1 MKNWKISKLQIQA
14 FKAFTNIE
22 FDFKKSS
29 LVTLEGPNGYGKTST
44 FDAIEL
50 LFTGRISR
58 ISDLYK
64 LIMVDTKKKFKDNL
78 YWNKKNGEV
87 DLKIKVELMNDID
100 DEKIFFARIGFI
112 NDLKVETNNKANNF
126 DIFSLYKLDDFD
138 SESTDSKLENNFFE
152 QFFGESFCYNYPMLN
167 YLHQGQ
173 SQFIFSKKITDRK
186 NALEELIRTT
196 EIKRSIDICNKTE
209 IRLTKIVNEKKNEI
223 DEISNKLKIILG
235 EKITDSEDEVTYK
248 KISTQRTSPKWDD
261 EEIFLQDSDA
271 NYNNYI
277 KEIDL
282 LIDCC
287 KRKEDIRIRNKNL
300 AIEKFITNNDSLLLL
315 LVSIGKHIIK
325 FDSLQLVHK
334 KLLQIDQVLLILTK
348 DFNVISQ
355 EEIAK
360 LSSLG
365 VIVSKNLQEN
375 IIEKDKKLAL
385 LSDKKVKL
393 LELNKMRENL
403 FEKHKESF
411 GEDSTICALCGVDW
425 KSVEKLIENIRVISD
440 LYINEIGSANEDL
453 DKICLK
459 ISSELTLI
467 KELYVKEKDSFLE
480 NFNINLFS
488 KLNINRNFF
497 ETLNSLSFRLDKMA
511 ISYSSEYTDDEVEL
525 KIRKDKIISN
535 LRKLKKT
542 EGDVL
547 PIGWEEAIS
556 VTFAKNTDFYDLL
569 EDDLNHKK
577 NYINKKFKEFK
588 DAELQQLNK
597 LLKEKINLYNANLN
611 AKAKIIRLKKIL
623 IETERDYSSR
633 IIANIELI
641 FHIYSGRLIQNYQ
654 RGLGLFID
662 YAEGQQIRF
671 CTAES
676 SDHDATL
683 AMSSGQLAA
692 LSLAFFL
699 SLNRVYS
706 ENSLVLIDD
715 PVQSLDEINIASLT
729 DLLRC
734 ELKDRQLIIS
744 SHEDDISKYMRY
756 RFERAGLS
764 QVSIHM
770 QSHNVDQVLQSN

>member
-1 MKNWKISKLQIQA
+1 M
-14 FKAFTNIE
+14 
-22 FDFKKSS
+22 
-29 LVTLEGPNGYGKTST
+29 
-44 FDAIEL
+44 
-50 LFTGRISR
+50 
-58 ISDLYK
+58 
-64 LIMVDTKKKFKDNL
+64 
-78 YWNKKNGEV
+78 
-87 DLKIKVELMNDID
+87 
-100 DEKIFFARIGFI
+100 GFV
-112 NDLKVETNNKANNF
+112 NDLRVEVNNKANNF
-126 DIFSLYKLDDFD
+126 DVFSLYKLDDFN
-138 SESTDSKLENNFFE
+138 SEPNDNKLENNFFE
-152 QFFGESFCYNYPMLN
+152 QFFGESFCSNYPMLN

-186 NALEELIRTT
+186 KALEELIKTT
-196 EIKRSIDICNKTE
+196 EIKKRIDICNKIE
-209 IRLTKIVNEKKNEI
+209 IRLTKQEKLQKVEI
-223 DEISNKLKIILG
+223 DEIGAKLENILG
-235 EKITDSEDEVTYK
+235 KNISESEYDVIYK

-261 EEIFLQDSDA
+261 EEIFLQEADA
-271 NYNNYI
+271 NYNKFI

-282 LIDCC
+282 LIECC
-287 KRKEDIRIRNKNL
+287 KRKEDIRTRNENS
-300 AIEKFITNNDSLLLL
+300 AIEKFIVDNDSLLLL
-315 LVSIGKHIIK
+315 LVSIGKYISK
-325 FDSLQLVHK
+325 FDTLQLMNK
-334 KLLQIDQVLLILTK
+334 KLLDIEQILLILDRDLNT
-348 DFNVISQ
+348 ISQ

-365 VIVSKNLQEN
+365 VNLSDKLKET
-375 IIEKDKKLAL
+375 IIEKDKKLVL
-385 LSDKKVKL
+385 LSERKVKL
-393 LELNKMRENL
+393 LELNKMREDL
-403 FEKHKESF
+403 FEKHKQSF

-425 KSVEKLIENIRVISD
+425 KSVEKLIENIRLISD
-440 LYINEIGSANEDL
+440 VYVNEIGSSTEDL
-453 DKICLK
+453 SKIYLM
-459 ISSELTLI
+459 IFSELTLI
-467 KELYVKEKDSFLE
+467 KELYIKEKDVLLKD
-480 NFNINLFS
+480 FNVDLFS
-488 KLNINRNFF
+488 QLNINQNFF
-497 ETLNSLSFRLDKMA
+497 ETLNSLSARLEKMA
-511 ISYSSEYTDDEVEL
+511 ISYSSEYTNDDIEL

-535 LRKLKKT
+535 IRGLKKI

-547 PIGWEEAIS
+547 PVGWEEAIS
-556 VTFAKNTDFYDLL
+556 VTFQKNKDFYDLL

-577 NYINKKFKEFK
+577 NYVNKKFKEFK
-588 DAELQQLNK
+588 DVELQNTK
-597 LLKEKINLYNANLN
+597 KMLKEKSDLYNANLN

-623 IETERDYSSR
+623 TETERDYSSR

-744 SHEDDISKYMRY
+744 SHEDDISRYMRY

-770 QSHNVDQVLQSN
+770 QSHNTDNVIQ

>member
-29 LVTLEGPNGYGKTST
+29 LITLEGPNGYGKTST

-50 LFTGRISR
+50 LFTGKISR

-64 LIMVDTKKKFKDNL
+64 LVMVETKKKFKDNL

-87 DLKIKVELMNDID
+87 DLKIKVELMNDLD
-100 DEKIFFARIGFI
+100 DEKLFFVRMGFV
-112 NDLKVETNNKANNF
+112 NDLKVEINNKANNF
-126 DIFSLYKLDDFD
+126 DIFSLYKLDDFN
-138 SESTDSKLENNFFE
+138 SESTENKLENNFFE
-152 QFFGESFCYNYPMLN
+152 QFFGESFCSNYSMLN

-186 NALEELIRTT
+186 KALEELIKTT
-196 EIKRSIDICNKTE
+196 EIKKRIDICNKVE
-209 IRLTKIVNEKKNEI
+209 SKLTKKENAQKVEI
-223 DEISNKLKIILG
+223 DKIGDKLKNIL
-235 EKITDSEDEVTYK
+235 EKNISENEYDVIYK

-261 EEIFLQDSDA
+261 EEIFLQEADA
-271 NYNNYI
+271 NYNNFI

-282 LIDCC
+282 LIECC
-287 KRKEDIRIRNKNL
+287 KRKEDIRIRNQNL
-300 AIEKFITNNDSLLLL
+300 AIEKFIIDNDSFLLL
-315 LVSIGKHIIK
+315 LVSIGKHLSK
-325 FDSLQLVHK
+325 FDALQLINK
-334 KLLQIDQVLLILTK
+334 RLLEVDQVLLILDK
-348 DFNVISQ
+348 DFNAISQ
-355 EEIAK
+355 EEIKK

-365 VIVSKNLQEN
+365 VVVSDKLLEN
-375 IIEKDKKLAL
+375 IIEKDNKLAL
-385 LSDKKVKL
+385 LSERKAKL
-393 LELNKMRENL
+393 LELNKMREDL
-403 FEKHKESF
+403 FEKHKQSF
-411 GEDSTICALCGVDW
+411 GEGGTICALCGVDW
-425 KSVEKLIENIRVISD
+425 ESVEKLIENIRVISD
-440 LYINEIGSANEDL
+440 LYLKEIGISTEDL
-453 DKICLK
+453 SKVYLM
-459 ISSELTLI
+459 ISSELNLI
-467 KELYVKEKDSFLE
+467 KELYIKEKDAFLKD
-480 NFNINLFS
+480 FNINLFTQ
-488 KLNINRNFF
+488 LNINQNFF
-497 ETLNSLSFRLDKMA
+497 ETLKSLSSRLEKMA
-511 ISYSSEYTDDEVEL
+511 ISYSSEYTNDDMEL

-535 LRKLKKT
+535 LRALKKI

-547 PIGWEEAIS
+547 PLGWQEAIS
-556 VTFAKNTDFYDLL
+556 VTFEKYKDFYDLL
-569 EDDLNHKK
+569 EGDLNHKK
-577 NYINKKFKEFK
+577 NYVNKKFKEFK
-588 DAELQQLNK
+588 DSELQQMK
-597 LLKEKINLYNANLN
+597 QLLKEKSDLYNAHLN
-611 AKAKIIRLKKIL
+611 AKAKIIRLKKTL
-623 IETERDYSSR
+623 TDTERDYSSR

-744 SHEDDISKYMRY
+744 SHEDDISRYMRY

-770 QSHNVDQVLQSN
+770 QSHNTDSVIQ

>member
-29 LVTLEGPNGYGKTST
+29 LITLEGPNGYGKTST

-50 LFTGRISR
+50 LFTGKISR

-64 LIMVDTKKKFKDNL
+64 LVMVDTKKKFKDNL

-100 DEKIFFARIGFI
+100 DEKISFVRMGFI
-112 NDLKVETNNKANNF
+112 NDLRVETNNKANNF
-126 DIFSLYKLDDFD
+126 DIFRLYKLDNFN
-138 SESTDSKLENNFFE
+138 SESTDNILGNNFFE
-152 QFFGESFCYNYPMLN
+152 QFFGESFCSNYSMLN

-186 NALEELIRTT
+186 KALEELIKTT
-196 EIKRSIDICNKTE
+196 EIKKHIDICNKTE
-209 IRLTKIVNEKKNEI
+209 IKLTKLGKEKKIEI
-223 DEISNKLKIILG
+223 DEIDAKLKNIL
-235 EKITDSEDEVTYK
+235 EKNISQSEYDVIYK

-261 EEIFLQDSDA
+261 EEIFLQEADV
-271 NYNNYI
+271 NYNNFI

-282 LIDCC
+282 LIECC
-287 KRKEDIRIRNKNL
+287 KRKEDIRIRNQNS
-300 AIEKFITNNDSLLLL
+300 AIEKFIIDNDSSLLL
-315 LVSIGKHIIK
+315 LVSIGKHISK
-325 FDSLQLVHK
+325 FDNLQLINK
-334 KLLQIDQVLLILTK
+334 RLLEIDQVLLILDK
-348 DFNVISQ
+348 DFNAISQ
-355 EEIAK
+355 EEITK

-365 VIVSKNLQEN
+365 VVISDKLQEN
-375 IIEKDKKLAL
+375 IIEKDNKLGL
-385 LSDKKVKL
+385 LSEKKAKL
-393 LELNKMRENL
+393 LELNKMREDL
-403 FEKHKESF
+403 FEKHKQSF
-411 GEDSTICALCGVDW
+411 GEDGTICALCGVDW
-425 KSVEKLIENIRVISD
+425 ESVEKLIENIRVISD
-440 LYINEIGSANEDL
+440 LYSKEIGSSTEDL
-453 DKICLK
+453 SKVYLI
-459 ISSELTLI
+459 ISSELMLI
-467 KELYVKEKDSFLE
+467 KELYIKEKDAFLKD
-480 NFNINLFS
+480 FNINLFT
-488 KLNINRNFF
+488 KLNISQNFF
-497 ETLNSLSFRLDKMA
+497 KTLNSLSSRLEKMA
-511 ISYSSEYTDDEVEL
+511 ISYSSEYTDDDIEL
-525 KIRKDKIISN
+525 EIRKDKIISN
-535 LRKLKKT
+535 LRGLKKI

-547 PIGWEEAIS
+547 PVGWEEAIS
-556 VTFAKNTDFYDLL
+556 VTFEKNKDFYDLL

-577 NYINKKFKEFK
+577 NYVNKKFKDFK
-588 DAELQQLNK
+588 DFELQQTKK
-597 LLKEKINLYNANLN
+597 LLKEKSDLYNANLN
-611 AKAKIIRLKKIL
+611 AKAKIIRLKKTL

-744 SHEDDISKYMRY
+744 SHEDDISRYMRY

-770 QSHNVDQVLQSN
+770 QSHNTDSLIQ

>member
-50 LFTGRISR
+50 LFTGKISR

-64 LIMVDTKKKFKDNL
+64 LVMVDTKKKFKDNL

-100 DEKIFFARIGFI
+100 EEKVSFVRMGFI

-126 DIFSLYKLDDFD
+126 DIFSLYKLDDFN
-138 SESTDSKLENNFFE
+138 SEPTDNNLENNFFE
-152 QFFGESFCYNYPMLN
+152 QFFGESFCSNYSMLN

-186 NALEELIRTT
+186 KALEELIKTS
-196 EIKRSIDICNKTE
+196 EIKKRIDICNKAE
-209 IRLTKIVNEKKNEI
+209 IKLTKLAKEKKIEI
-223 DEISNKLKIILG
+223 DEIDTKLKIIL
-235 EKITDSEDEVTYK
+235 EKNISESEYDVTYK

-261 EEIFLQDSDA
+261 EEIFLQEADV
-271 NYNNYI
+271 NYNNFI

-282 LIDCC
+282 LIECC
-287 KRKEDIRIRNKNL
+287 KRKEDIRIRNQNS
-300 AIEKFITNNDSLLLL
+300 AIEKFIIDNDSSLLL
-315 LVSIGKHIIK
+315 LVSIGKHISK
-325 FDSLQLVHK
+325 FDTLQLVNK
-334 KLLQIDQVLLILTK
+334 RLLEIDQVLLILDK
-348 DFNVISQ
+348 DFNTISQ
-355 EEIAK
+355 EEITK

-365 VIVSKNLQEN
+365 VVISDKLQEN
-375 IIEKDKKLAL
+375 IIEKDAKLAL
-385 LSDKKVKL
+385 LSERKAKL
-393 LELNKMRENL
+393 LELNKMREDL
-403 FEKHKESF
+403 FEKHKQSF
-411 GEDSTICALCGVDW
+411 GEDGTICALCGVDW
-425 KSVEKLIENIRVISD
+425 ESVEKLIENIRVISD
-440 LYINEIGSANEDL
+440 LYLKEIGSSTEDL
-453 DKICLK
+453 SKVYLM

-467 KELYVKEKDSFLE
+467 KELYVKEKDAFLKD
-480 NFNINLFS
+480 FNINLFS
-488 KLNINRNFF
+488 KLHINQNFF
-497 ETLNSLSFRLDKMA
+497 ETLNSLSARLEKMA
-511 ISYSSEYTDDEVEL
+511 ISYSYEYTGDDIEL

-535 LRKLKKT
+535 LRGLKKI

-547 PIGWEEAIS
+547 PVGWEEAIS
-556 VTFAKNTDFYDLL
+556 VTFEKYKDFYDLL
-569 EDDLNHKK
+569 EVDLNHKK
-577 NYINKKFKEFK
+577 NYVNKKFKEFK
-588 DAELQQLNK
+588 DSELQQTKK
-597 LLKEKINLYNANLN
+597 LLKEKSDLYNAHLN
-611 AKAKIIRLKKIL
+611 AKVKIIRLKKIL
-623 IETERDYSSR
+623 TETERDYSSR

-744 SHEDDISKYMRY
+744 SHEDDISRYMRY

-770 QSHNVDQVLQSN
+770 QSHNTDSLIQ

>member
-1 MKNWKISKLQIQA
+1 M
-14 FKAFTNIE
+14 
-22 FDFKKSS
+22 
-29 LVTLEGPNGYGKTST
+29 
-44 FDAIEL
+44 
-50 LFTGRISR
+50 
-58 ISDLYK
+58 
-64 LIMVDTKKKFKDNL
+64 
-78 YWNKKNGEV
+78 
-87 DLKIKVELMNDID
+87 
-100 DEKIFFARIGFI
+100 
-112 NDLKVETNNKANNF
+112 
-126 DIFSLYKLDDFD
+126 DDFN
-138 SESTDSKLENNFFE
+138 SEPNDNKLENNFFE
-152 QFFGESFCYNYPMLN
+152 QFFGESFCSNYPMLN

-186 NALEELIRTT
+186 KALEELIKTT
-196 EIKRSIDICNKTE
+196 EIKKRIDICNKIE
-209 IRLTKIVNEKKNEI
+209 IRLTKQEKLQKVEI
-223 DEISNKLKIILG
+223 DEIGAKLENILG
-235 EKITDSEDEVTYK
+235 KNISESEYDVIYK

-261 EEIFLQDSDA
+261 EEIFLQEADA
-271 NYNNYI
+271 NYNKFI

-282 LIDCC
+282 LIECC
-287 KRKEDIRIRNKNL
+287 KRKEDIRTRNENS
-300 AIEKFITNNDSLLLL
+300 AIEKFIVDNDSLLLL
-315 LVSIGKHIIK
+315 LVSIGKYISK
-325 FDSLQLVHK
+325 FDTLQLMNK
-334 KLLQIDQVLLILTK
+334 KLLDIEQILLILDRDLNT
-348 DFNVISQ
+348 ISQ

-365 VIVSKNLQEN
+365 VNLSDKLKET
-375 IIEKDKKLAL
+375 IIEKDKKLVL
-385 LSDKKVKL
+385 LSERKVKL
-393 LELNKMRENL
+393 LELNKMREDL
-403 FEKHKESF
+403 FEKHKQSF

-425 KSVEKLIENIRVISD
+425 KSVEKLIENIRLISD
-440 LYINEIGSANEDL
+440 VYVNEIGSSTEDL
-453 DKICLK
+453 SKIYLM
-459 ISSELTLI
+459 IFSELTLI
-467 KELYVKEKDSFLE
+467 KELYIKEKDVLLKD
-480 NFNINLFS
+480 FNVDLFS
-488 KLNINRNFF
+488 QLNINQNFF
-497 ETLNSLSFRLDKMA
+497 ETLNSLSARLEKMA
-511 ISYSSEYTDDEVEL
+511 ISYSSEYTNDDIEL

-535 LRKLKKT
+535 IRGLKKI

-547 PIGWEEAIS
+547 PVGWEEAIS
-556 VTFAKNTDFYDLL
+556 VTFQKNKDFYDLL

-577 NYINKKFKEFK
+577 NYVNKKFKEFK
-588 DAELQQLNK
+588 DVELQNTK
-597 LLKEKINLYNANLN
+597 KMLKEKSDLYNANLN

-623 IETERDYSSR
+623 TETERDYSSR

-744 SHEDDISKYMRY
+744 SHEDDISRYMRY

-770 QSHNVDQVLQSN
+770 QSHNTDNVIQ

>member
-29 LVTLEGPNGYGKTST
+29 LITLEGPNGYGKTST

-50 LFTGRISR
+50 LFTGKISR

-64 LIMVDTKKKFKDNL
+64 MIMVDTKKKFKDNL

-100 DEKIFFARIGFI
+100 NEKLFFVRLGFI
-112 NDLKVETNNKANNF
+112 NDFKVEINNKANNF
-126 DIFSLYKLDDFD
+126 DIFGLYKLDDFD
-138 SESTDSKLENNFFE
+138 SDSTENKLENNYFE
-152 QFFGESFCYNYPMLN
+152 QFFGESFCSNYPMLN
-167 YLHQGQ
+167 YLQQGQ

-186 NALEELIRTT
+186 KALEELIKTA
-196 EIKRSIDICNKTE
+196 EIKKHIDICNRTE
-209 IRLTKIVNEKKNEI
+209 IKFTKLEKDKKREI
-223 DEISNKLKIILG
+223 DELDDKLKIILG
-235 EKITDSEDEVTYK
+235 KSFSDSEYEAQYK
-248 KISTQRTSPKWDD
+248 KISTQKTSPKWDD
-261 EEIFLQDSDA
+261 KEIFLQEADV
-271 NYNNYI
+271 NYNNFI

-282 LIDCC
+282 LIECC
-287 KRKEDIRIRNKNL
+287 KRKEDIRIRNQNS
-300 AIEKFITNNDSLLLL
+300 AIEKFIIDNDSSLLL
-315 LVSIGKHIIK
+315 LVSIGKHISN
-325 FDSLQLVHK
+325 FDTLQLVNK
-334 KLLQIDQVLLILTK
+334 KLLEIDQVLLILDR
-348 DFNVISQ
+348 DFNAISQ
-355 EEIAK
+355 EEIK
-360 LSSLG
+360 NLSSLG
-365 VIVSKNLQEN
+365 VVISEKLQET
-375 IIEKDKKLAL
+375 IVEKDNKLAL
-385 LSDKKVKL
+385 LSERKVKL
-393 LELNKMRENL
+393 LELNKMREDL
-403 FEKHKESF
+403 FEKHKKSF
-411 GEDSTICALCGVDW
+411 GEDGTICALCGVDW
-425 KSVEKLIENIRVISD
+425 ESVEKLIENIRLISD
-440 LYINEIGSANEDL
+440 LYVKEIGSSTEDL
-453 DKICLK
+453 SKVYLM

-467 KELYVKEKDSFLE
+467 KDLYIKEKNAFLKD
-480 NFNINLFS
+480 FNINLFI
-488 KLNINRNFF
+488 KLNMSQNFF
-497 ETLNSLSFRLDKMA
+497 ETLNSLNSRLDKMT
-511 ISYSSEYTDDEVEL
+511 ISYSSEYTDDDIEL

-535 LRKLKKT
+535 LRGLKKI

-547 PIGWEEAIS
+547 PVGWKEVIS
-556 VTFAKNTDFYDLL
+556 VTFEKHKDFYDLL

-577 NYINKKFKEFK
+577 NYVNKKFKEFK
-588 DAELQQLNK
+588 DSELQQTKK
-597 LLKEKINLYNANLN
+597 LLKEKSDLYNANLN

-623 IETERDYSSR
+623 TETERDYSSR

-770 QSHNVDQVLQSN
+770 QSHNVFQSN

>member
-100 DEKIFFARIGFI
+100 DEKFFFARIGFI

-126 DIFSLYKLDDFD
+126 DIFSLYKLDEFD

-186 NALEELIRTT
+186 KALEELIRTT

-235 EKITDSEDEVTYK
+235 EKIKDSEDEVTYK

-300 AIEKFITNNDSLLLL
+300 AIEKFITDNDSLLLL

-480 NFNINLFS
+480 KFNINLFS

-497 ETLNSLSFRLDKMA
+497 ETLNSLSSRLDKMA

>member
-1 MKNWKISKLQIQA
+1 M
-14 FKAFTNIE
+14 
-22 FDFKKSS
+22 
-29 LVTLEGPNGYGKTST
+29 
-44 FDAIEL
+44 
-50 LFTGRISR
+50 
-58 ISDLYK
+58 
-64 LIMVDTKKKFKDNL
+64 
-78 YWNKKNGEV
+78 
-87 DLKIKVELMNDID
+87 
-100 DEKIFFARIGFI
+100 
-112 NDLKVETNNKANNF
+112 
-126 DIFSLYKLDDFD
+126 
-138 SESTDSKLENNFFE
+138 
-152 QFFGESFCYNYPMLN
+152 
-167 YLHQGQ
+167 
-173 SQFIFSKKITDRK
+173 
-186 NALEELIRTT
+186 
-196 EIKRSIDICNKTE
+196 
-209 IRLTKIVNEKKNEI
+209 
-223 DEISNKLKIILG
+223 
-235 EKITDSEDEVTYK
+235 
-248 KISTQRTSPKWDD
+248 
-261 EEIFLQDSDA
+261 
-271 NYNNYI
+271 
-277 KEIDL
+277 
-282 LIDCC
+282 
-287 KRKEDIRIRNKNL
+287 
-300 AIEKFITNNDSLLLL
+300 
-315 LVSIGKHIIK
+315 
-325 FDSLQLVHK
+325 VHK

-360 LSSLG
+360 LSSLR

-497 ETLNSLSFRLDKMA
+497 ETLNSLSSRLDKMA

>member
-29 LVTLEGPNGYGKTST
+29 LITLEGPNGYGKTST

-50 LFTGRISR
+50 LFTGKISR

-64 LIMVDTKKKFKDNL
+64 LVMVETKKKFKDNL

-87 DLKIKVELMNDID
+87 DLKIKVELMNDLD
-100 DEKIFFARIGFI
+100 DEKLFFVRMGFV
-112 NDLKVETNNKANNF
+112 NDLKVEVNNKANNF
-126 DIFSLYKLDDFD
+126 DIFSLYKLDDFN
-138 SESTDSKLENNFFE
+138 SESTNNKLENNFFE
-152 QFFGESFCYNYPMLN
+152 QFFGESFCSNYSMLN

-186 NALEELIRTT
+186 KALEELIKTT
-196 EIKRSIDICNKTE
+196 EIKKRIDICNKAE
-209 IRLTKIVNEKKNEI
+209 IRLTKQEKAQKIEI
-223 DEISNKLKIILG
+223 DEIGAKLENISGKNIY
-235 EKITDSEDEVTYK
+235 ESEFDVTYK

-261 EEIFLQDSDA
+261 EEIFLQEADE
-271 NYNNYI
+271 NYSKFI
-277 KEIDL
+277 REINL
-282 LIDCC
+282 LIECC
-287 KRKEDIRIRNKNL
+287 KRKKDIRTRNENS
-300 AIEKFITNNDSLLLL
+300 AIEKFIIDNDSLLLL
-315 LVSIGKHIIK
+315 LVSIGKHISK
-325 FDSLQLVHK
+325 FDTLQLVNK
-334 KLLQIDQVLLILTK
+334 KLLEIEQILLIL
-348 DFNVISQ
+348 DRDPNAISQ

-365 VIVSKNLQEN
+365 VFISEELKAN
-375 IIEKDKKLAL
+375 IIEKDRKLVL
-385 LSDKKVKL
+385 LSERKVRL
-393 LELNKMRENL
+393 LELNKMREDL
-403 FEKHKESF
+403 LEKHKQSF

-425 KSVEKLIENIRVISD
+425 KSVEKLIENIRLISD
-440 LYINEIGSANEDL
+440 VYINEIGSSTEDL
-453 DKICLK
+453 SKVYLM

-467 KELYVKEKDSFLE
+467 KELYIKEKDDFLKD
-480 NFNINLFS
+480 FNINLFT
-488 KLNINRNFF
+488 KLNISQNFF
-497 ETLNSLSFRLDKMA
+497 ETLNSLSSRLEKMA
-511 ISYSSEYTDDEVEL
+511 ISYSAEYTDDDIEL
-525 KIRKDKIISN
+525 EIRKDKIISN
-535 LRKLKKT
+535 LRRLKKI
-542 EGDVL
+542 EVDVL
-547 PIGWEEAIS
+547 PVGWEEAIS
-556 VTFAKNTDFYDLL
+556 VTFEKNKDFYDLI

-577 NYINKKFKEFK
+577 NYVNKKFKEFK
-588 DAELQQLNK
+588 DSEFQHLKK
-597 LLKEKINLYNANLN
+597 LFNEKSILYNAILN
-611 AKAKIIRLKKIL
+611 SKDKIIKLKKIL
-623 IETERDYSSR
+623 TETERDYSSR

-662 YAEGQQIRF
+662 YAAGQQIRF

-744 SHEDDISKYMRY
+744 SHEDDISRYMRY

-770 QSHNVDQVLQSN
+770 QSHNTDSLIQ

>member
-29 LVTLEGPNGYGKTST
+29 LITLEGPNGYGKTST

-64 LIMVDTKKKFKDNL
+64 LVMVETKKKFKDNL

-87 DLKIKVELMNDID
+87 DLKIKVELMNDLD
-100 DEKIFFARIGFI
+100 DEKLFFVRMGFI
-112 NDLKVETNNKANNF
+112 NDLKFEINNKANNF
-126 DIFSLYKLDDFD
+126 DIFSLYKLDDFN
-138 SESTDSKLENNFFE
+138 SEPTKNKLENNFFE
-152 QFFGESFCYNYPMLN
+152 QFFGESFCSNYSMLN

-186 NALEELIRTT
+186 KALEELIKTT
-196 EIKRSIDICNKTE
+196 EIKKRINICNKIE
-209 IRLTKIVNEKKNEI
+209 IKLTKQEKAQKVEI
-223 DEISNKLKIILG
+223 DEIGTKLKNIL
-235 EKITDSEDEVTYK
+235 EKNVSENEYDVTYK
-248 KISTQRTSPKWDD
+248 KISTQKTSPKWDD
-261 EEIFLQDSDA
+261 QEIFLQEADA
-271 NYNNYI
+271 NYNNFI

-282 LIDCC
+282 LIECC
-287 KRKEDIRIRNKNL
+287 KRKEDIHIRNQNS
-300 AIEKFITNNDSLLLL
+300 AIEKFIIDNDSSLFL
-315 LVSIGKHIIK
+315 LVSIGKHISK
-325 FDSLQLVHK
+325 FDTLQLVNT
-334 KLLQIDQVLLILTK
+334 KLLDIDQILLILDK
-348 DFNVISQ
+348 DFNAISQ
-355 EEIAK
+355 EEITK
-360 LSSLG
+360 LISLD
-365 VIVSKNLQEN
+365 VIISKKLNET
-375 IIEKDKKLAL
+375 IVEKDKNLAL
-385 LSDKKVKL
+385 LSERKVKL
-393 LELNKMRENL
+393 LELNKIREDL
-403 FEKHKESF
+403 YEKHKQSF
-411 GEDSTICALCGVDW
+411 GEDSTKCALCGVDW
-425 KSVEKLIENIRVISD
+425 ESVEKLIENIRLISD
-440 LYINEIGSANEDL
+440 LYINEIGSSTEDL
-453 DKICLK
+453 SKVYLT

-467 KELYVKEKDSFLE
+467 KELYVKEKDALLKD
-480 NFNINLFS
+480 FNINLFS
-488 KLNINRNFF
+488 KLNINQNFF
-497 ETLNSLSFRLDKMA
+497 ETLNSLSSRLEKMA
-511 ISYSSEYTDDEVEL
+511 ISYSSEYTDDDIEL
-525 KIRKDKIISN
+525 KIRKDKIISS
-535 LRKLKKT
+535 LRGLKKI

-547 PIGWEEAIS
+547 PVGWEEAIS
-556 VTFAKNTDFYDLL
+556 VTFEKNKDFYDLL
-569 EDDLNHKK
+569 EDDLRHKK
-577 NYINKKFKEFK
+577 NYVNKKFKEFK
-588 DAELQQLNK
+588 DIELQYTK
-597 LLKEKINLYNANLN
+597 KMLKEKSDLYNANLN
-611 AKAKIIRLKKIL
+611 AKAKIVRLKKTL
-623 IETERDYSSR
+623 TDTERDYSSR

-744 SHEDDISKYMRY
+744 SHEDDISRYMRY

-770 QSHNVDQVLQSN
+770 QSHNTDSVIQLN

>member
-29 LVTLEGPNGYGKTST
+29 LITLEGPNGYGKTST

-50 LFTGRISR
+50 LFTGKISR

-64 LIMVDTKKKFKDNL
+64 LVMVDTKKKFKDNL

-87 DLKIKVELMNDID
+87 DLKIKVELMSDID
-100 DEKIFFARIGFI
+100 DEKISFVRMGFI
-112 NDLKVETNNKANNF
+112 NDLKVEANNKANNF
-126 DIFSLYKLDDFD
+126 DIFNLYQIDDFN
-138 SESTDSKLENNFFE
+138 SESTDNILENNFFE
-152 QFFGESFCYNYPMLN
+152 QFFGENFCSNYSMLN

-186 NALEELIRTT
+186 KALEELIKTT
-196 EIKRSIDICNKTE
+196 EIKKHIDICNKTE
-209 IRLTKIVNEKKNEI
+209 IKLTKLSKEKKIEI
-223 DEISNKLKIILG
+223 DEINAKLKNIL
-235 EKITDSEDEVTYK
+235 EKNISQSEYDVTYK

-261 EEIFLQDSDA
+261 EEIFLQEADI
-271 NYNNYI
+271 NYNNFI

-282 LIDCC
+282 LIECC
-287 KRKEDIRIRNKNL
+287 KRKEDIRIRNQNTAL
-300 AIEKFITNNDSLLLL
+300 EKFIIDNDSSLLL
-315 LVSIGKHIIK
+315 LVSIGKHISK
-325 FDSLQLVHK
+325 FDNLKLVNK
-334 KLLQIDQVLLILTK
+334 RLLEIDQVLLILDK
-348 DFNVISQ
+348 DFNAISQ
-355 EEIAK
+355 EEITK

-365 VIVSKNLQEN
+365 VVISDKLQEN
-375 IIEKDKKLAL
+375 IVEKDHKLAL
-385 LSDKKVKL
+385 LSERKAKL
-393 LELNKMRENL
+393 LELNKMREDL
-403 FEKHKESF
+403 FEKHKQSF
-411 GEDSTICALCGVDW
+411 GEDGTICALCGVDW
-425 KSVEKLIENIRVISD
+425 ESVEKLIENIRLISD
-440 LYINEIGSANEDL
+440 LYLKEIGNSTEDL
-453 DKICLK
+453 SKVYLV
-459 ISSELTLI
+459 ISSELNFI
-467 KELYVKEKDSFLE
+467 KELYIKEKDAFLKD
-480 NFNINLFS
+480 FNINLFS
-488 KLNINRNFF
+488 KLNINQNFF
-497 ETLNSLSFRLDKMA
+497 ETLNNLSSRLEKMA
-511 ISYSSEYTDDEVEL
+511 INYSSEYTNDDIEL

-535 LRKLKKT
+535 LRDLKKI

-547 PIGWEEAIS
+547 PVGWEEAIS
-556 VTFAKNTDFYDLL
+556 VTFEKNKDFYDLL

-577 NYINKKFKEFK
+577 NYVNKKFKEFK
-588 DAELQQLNK
+588 DSELQQMK
-597 LLKEKINLYNANLN
+597 KILKEKSDLYNAHLN
-611 AKAKIIRLKKIL
+611 AKAKIIKLKKIL
-623 IETERDYSSR
+623 TETERDYSSR

-744 SHEDDISKYMRY
+744 SHEDDISRYMRY

-770 QSHNVDQVLQSN
+770 QSYNVDNIFRSN

>member
-1 MKNWKISKLQIQA
+1 
-14 FKAFTNIE
+14 
-22 FDFKKSS
+22 
-29 LVTLEGPNGYGKTST
+29 
-44 FDAIEL
+44 
-50 LFTGRISR
+50 
-58 ISDLYK
+58 
-64 LIMVDTKKKFKDNL
+64 
-78 YWNKKNGEV
+78 
-87 DLKIKVELMNDID
+87 MNDLD
-100 DEKIFFARIGFI
+100 DEKLFFVRMGFV
-112 NDLKVETNNKANNF
+112 NDLRVEVNNKANNF
-126 DIFSLYKLDDFD
+126 DVFSLYKLDDFN
-138 SESTDSKLENNFFE
+138 SEPNDNKLENNFFE
-152 QFFGESFCYNYPMLN
+152 QFFGESFCSNYPMLN

-186 NALEELIRTT
+186 KALEELIKTT
-196 EIKRSIDICNKTE
+196 EIKKRIDICNKIE
-209 IRLTKIVNEKKNEI
+209 IRLTKQEKLQKVEI
-223 DEISNKLKIILG
+223 DEIGAKLENILG
-235 EKITDSEDEVTYK
+235 KNISESEYDVIYK

-261 EEIFLQDSDA
+261 EEIFLQEADA
-271 NYNNYI
+271 NYNKFI

-282 LIDCC
+282 LIECC
-287 KRKEDIRIRNKNL
+287 KRKEDIRTRNENS
-300 AIEKFITNNDSLLLL
+300 AIEKFIVDNDSLLLL
-315 LVSIGKHIIK
+315 LVSIGKYISK
-325 FDSLQLVHK
+325 FDTLQLMNK
-334 KLLQIDQVLLILTK
+334 KLLDIEQILLILDRDLNT
-348 DFNVISQ
+348 ISQ

-365 VIVSKNLQEN
+365 VNLSDKLKET
-375 IIEKDKKLAL
+375 IIEKDRKLVL
-385 LSDKKVKL
+385 LSERKVKL
-393 LELNKMRENL
+393 LELNKMREDL
-403 FEKHKESF
+403 FEKHKQSF

-425 KSVEKLIENIRVISD
+425 KSVEKLIENIRLISD
-440 LYINEIGSANEDL
+440 VYANEIGSSTEDL
-453 DKICLK
+453 SKVYLM

-467 KELYVKEKDSFLE
+467 KELYIKEKDVLLKD
-480 NFNINLFS
+480 FNVDLFS
-488 KLNINRNFF
+488 QLNINQNFF
-497 ETLNSLSFRLDKMA
+497 ETLNSLSARLEKMA
-511 ISYSSEYTDDEVEL
+511 ISYSSEYTNDDIEL

-535 LRKLKKT
+535 IRGLKKI

-547 PIGWEEAIS
+547 PVGWEEAIS
-556 VTFAKNTDFYDLL
+556 VTFHKNKDFYDLL

-577 NYINKKFKEFK
+577 NYVNKKFKEFK
-588 DAELQQLNK
+588 DVELQNTK
-597 LLKEKINLYNANLN
+597 KMLKEKSELYSANLN

-623 IETERDYSSR
+623 TETERDYSSR

-744 SHEDDISKYMRY
+744 SHEDDISRYMRY

-770 QSHNVDQVLQSN
+770 QSHNTDSVIQ

>member
-1 MKNWKISKLQIQA
+1 
-14 FKAFTNIE
+14 
-22 FDFKKSS
+22 
-29 LVTLEGPNGYGKTST
+29 
-44 FDAIEL
+44 
-50 LFTGRISR
+50 
-58 ISDLYK
+58 
-64 LIMVDTKKKFKDNL
+64 
-78 YWNKKNGEV
+78 
-87 DLKIKVELMNDID
+87 MNDLD
-100 DEKIFFARIGFI
+100 DEKLFFVRMGFV
-112 NDLKVETNNKANNF
+112 NDLRVEVNNKANNF
-126 DIFSLYKLDDFD
+126 DVFSLYKLDDFN
-138 SESTDSKLENNFFE
+138 SEPNDNKLENNFFE
-152 QFFGESFCYNYPMLN
+152 QFFGESFCSNYPMLN

-186 NALEELIRTT
+186 KALEELIKTT
-196 EIKRSIDICNKTE
+196 EIKKRIDICNKIE
-209 IRLTKIVNEKKNEI
+209 IRLTKQEKLQKVEI
-223 DEISNKLKIILG
+223 DEIGAKLENILG
-235 EKITDSEDEVTYK
+235 KNISESEYDVIYK

-261 EEIFLQDSDA
+261 EEIFLQEADA
-271 NYNNYI
+271 NYNKFI

-282 LIDCC
+282 LIECC
-287 KRKEDIRIRNKNL
+287 KRKEDIRTRNENS
-300 AIEKFITNNDSLLLL
+300 AIEKFIVDNDSLLLL
-315 LVSIGKHIIK
+315 LVSIGKYISK
-325 FDSLQLVHK
+325 FDTLQLMNK
-334 KLLQIDQVLLILTK
+334 KLLDIEQILLILDRDLNT
-348 DFNVISQ
+348 ISQ

-365 VIVSKNLQEN
+365 VNLSDKLKET
-375 IIEKDKKLAL
+375 IIEKDKKLVL
-385 LSDKKVKL
+385 LSERKVKL
-393 LELNKMRENL
+393 LELNKMREDL
-403 FEKHKESF
+403 FEKHKQSF

-425 KSVEKLIENIRVISD
+425 KSVEKLIENIRLISD
-440 LYINEIGSANEDL
+440 VYVNEIGSSTEDL
-453 DKICLK
+453 SKIYLM
-459 ISSELTLI
+459 IFSELTLI
-467 KELYVKEKDSFLE
+467 KELYIKEKDVLLKD
-480 NFNINLFS
+480 FNVDLFS
-488 KLNINRNFF
+488 QLNINQNFF
-497 ETLNSLSFRLDKMA
+497 ETLNSLSARLEKMA
-511 ISYSSEYTDDEVEL
+511 ISYSSEYTNDDIEL

-535 LRKLKKT
+535 IRGLKKI

-547 PIGWEEAIS
+547 PVGWEEAIS
-556 VTFAKNTDFYDLL
+556 VTFQKNKDFYDLL

-577 NYINKKFKEFK
+577 NYVNKKFKEFK
-588 DAELQQLNK
+588 DVELQNTK
-597 LLKEKINLYNANLN
+597 KMLKEKSDLYNANLN

-623 IETERDYSSR
+623 TETERDYSSR

-744 SHEDDISKYMRY
+744 SHEDDISRYMRY

-770 QSHNVDQVLQSN
+770 QSHNTDNVIQ

>member
-29 LVTLEGPNGYGKTST
+29 LITLEGPNGYGKTST

-50 LFTGRISR
+50 LFTGKISR

-64 LIMVDTKKKFKDNL
+64 LVMVETKRKFKDNL

-87 DLKIKVELMNDID
+87 DLKIKVELMNDLD
-100 DEKIFFARIGFI
+100 DEKLFFVRMGFV
-112 NDLKVETNNKANNF
+112 NDLRVEVNNKANNF
-126 DIFSLYKLDDFD
+126 DVFSLYKLDDFN
-138 SESTDSKLENNFFE
+138 SEPNDNKLENNFFE
-152 QFFGESFCYNYPMLN
+152 QFFGESFCSNYPMLN

-186 NALEELIRTT
+186 KALEELIKTT
-196 EIKRSIDICNKTE
+196 EIKKRIDICNKIE
-209 IRLTKIVNEKKNEI
+209 IRLTKQEKLQKVEI
-223 DEISNKLKIILG
+223 DEIGAKLENILG
-235 EKITDSEDEVTYK
+235 KNISESEYDVIYK

-261 EEIFLQDSDA
+261 EEIFLQEADA
-271 NYNNYI
+271 NYNKFI

-282 LIDCC
+282 LIECC
-287 KRKEDIRIRNKNL
+287 KRKEDIRTRNENS
-300 AIEKFITNNDSLLLL
+300 AIEKFIVDNDSLLLL
-315 LVSIGKHIIK
+315 LVSIGKYISK
-325 FDSLQLVHK
+325 FDTLQLMNK
-334 KLLQIDQVLLILTK
+334 KLLDIEQILLILDRDLNT
-348 DFNVISQ
+348 ISQ

-365 VIVSKNLQEN
+365 VNLSDKLKET
-375 IIEKDKKLAL
+375 IIEKDKKLVL
-385 LSDKKVKL
+385 LSERKVKL
-393 LELNKMRENL
+393 LELNKMREDL
-403 FEKHKESF
+403 FEKHKQSF

-425 KSVEKLIENIRVISD
+425 KSVEKLIENIRLISD
-440 LYINEIGSANEDL
+440 VYVNEIGSSTEDL
-453 DKICLK
+453 SKIYLM
-459 ISSELTLI
+459 IFSELTLI
-467 KELYVKEKDSFLE
+467 KELYIKEKDVLLKD
-480 NFNINLFS
+480 FNVDLFS
-488 KLNINRNFF
+488 QLNINQNFF
-497 ETLNSLSFRLDKMA
+497 ETLNSLSARLEKMA
-511 ISYSSEYTDDEVEL
+511 ISYSSEYTNDDIEL

-535 LRKLKKT
+535 IRGLKKI

-547 PIGWEEAIS
+547 PVGWEEAIS
-556 VTFAKNTDFYDLL
+556 VTFQKNKDFYDLL

-577 NYINKKFKEFK
+577 NYVNKKFKEFK
-588 DAELQQLNK
+588 DVELQNTNK
-597 LLKEKINLYNANLN
+597 MLKEKSDLYNANLN

-623 IETERDYSSR
+623 TETERDYSSR

-744 SHEDDISKYMRY
+744 SHEDDISRYMRY

-770 QSHNVDQVLQSN
+770 QSHNTDNVIQ

>member
-22 FDFKKSS
+22 FDFNKSS
-29 LVTLEGPNGYGKTST
+29 LITLEGPNGYGKTST

-50 LFTGRISR
+50 LFTGKISR

-64 LIMVDTKKKFKDNL
+64 LVMVDTKKKFKDNL

-100 DEKIFFARIGFI
+100 NEKISFVRLGFI
-112 NDLKVETNNKANNF
+112 NDLKVEINNKANNF
-126 DIFSLYKLDDFD
+126 NIFSLYKLDDFN
-138 SESTDSKLENNFFE
+138 SESTENKLENHFFE
-152 QFFGESFCYNYPMLN
+152 QFFGENFCSNYSMLN

-173 SQFIFSKKITDRK
+173 SQFIFSKKVTDRK
-186 NALEELIRTT
+186 KALEELIKTT
-196 EIKRSIDICNKTE
+196 EIKKRIDICNKAE
-209 IRLTKIVNEKKNEI
+209 IKLTKQEKVQKLEI
-223 DEISNKLKIILG
+223 EEIGAKLKNIL
-235 EKITDSEDEVTYK
+235 EKNISESEYDVTYK
-248 KISTQRTSPKWDD
+248 KISTQKTSPKWDD
-261 EEIFLQDSDA
+261 REFFSQEGDA
-271 NYNNYI
+271 NYNNFI
-277 KEIDL
+277 REIDL
-282 LIDCC
+282 LIECC
-287 KRKEDIRIRNKNL
+287 KRKEDIHIRNQNS
-300 AIEKFITNNDSLLLL
+300 AIEKFIIDNDSSLLL
-315 LVSIGKHIIK
+315 LVSIGKHIGK
-325 FDSLQLVHK
+325 FDALQLVNK
-334 KLLQIDQVLLILTK
+334 KLLEIDQILLILDK
-348 DFNVISQ
+348 NFNAISQ
-355 EEIAK
+355 EEVTK
-360 LSSLG
+360 LGSLG
-365 VIVSKNLQEN
+365 VLISKKLNET

-385 LSDKKVKL
+385 LSEKKVKL
-393 LELNKMRENL
+393 LELNKIREDL
-403 FEKHKESF
+403 YAKHKQSF
-411 GEDSTICALCGVDW
+411 GEDNTKCALCGIDW
-425 KSVEKLIENIRVISD
+425 ENVEKLIQNIRLISD
-440 LYINEIGSANEDL
+440 LYINEIGSSTEDL
-453 DKICLK
+453 SKIYLK
-459 ISSELTLI
+459 ISSELTSI
-467 KELYVKEKDSFLE
+467 KELYVKEKDALLKD
-480 NFNINLFS
+480 FNIDLFS
-488 KLNINRNFF
+488 KLNISQNFF
-497 ETLNSLSFRLDKMA
+497 ETLNSLSSRLEKMA
-511 ISYSSEYTDDEVEL
+511 ISYSSVYTDDDIEL

-535 LRKLKKT
+535 LRGLKKI

-547 PIGWEEAIS
+547 PVGWEAAIS
-556 VTFAKNTDFYDLL
+556 VTFEKNKDFYDLL
-569 EDDLNHKK
+569 EDDLHHKK
-577 NYINKKFKEFK
+577 NYVNKKFKEFK
-588 DAELQQLNK
+588 DIELQCTK
-597 LLKEKINLYNANLN
+597 KILKEKNDLYHANLN
-611 AKAKIIRLKKIL
+611 AKAKVVKLKKTL
-623 IETERDYSSR
+623 TDTERDYSSR

-744 SHEDDISKYMRY
+744 SHEDDISRYMRY
-756 RFERAGLS
+756 RFEKAGLS

-770 QSHNVDQVLQSN
+770 QSHNISKS

>member
-186 NALEELIRTT
+186 KALEELIRTT